1 MSGQRINRYKADL
14 RDFFFLM
21 FEQFQLQDV
30 LGSEPFAEWDEDTIR
45 EVMGQVYRFATEVT
59 GPVNRLGDTQG
70 CKLEDGKVTVPEGF
84 KEAWDKIYE
93 LGFRTLGSP
102 AEYGGMEA
110 PSTVA
115 VLSDELISGSNTAF
129 NMYPGL
135 ALGAAELIAE
145 FGTDA
150 EKKLYVERMMNGTWG
165 GTMCL
170 TEPHAGSDVGSS
182 KTTATPI
189 GDGKFKIKGT
199 KIFISGGDHDM
210 AENII
215 HLVLARIDGAVA
227 GTKGLS
233 LFIVPKIRA
242 NADGSLAESNDVQVT
257 SIEHKMGINGSA
269 TCVLEFGE
277 AGECIGELVG
287 EVEHQGM
294 RQMFKMMNFA
304 RIGVGIQGLAVASSA
319 YLNALEYARD
329 RKQGSSIKDW
339 KNPESPRVPIIEHPN
354 IRRDLLE
361 MKAKVE
367 GMRALITKLAVHQDR
382 LEAIAGKDDES
393 AAYHKGQVN
402 LLTPIVKAYTSDE
415 GFRVCEKAI
424 QVYGGAGYL
433 KDWPVEQYARDA
445 KIFSIYEGTNAI
457 QALDLVGRKLG
468 QGGGKNTQAF
478 LGDIQKFINEH
489 KEDEELKASIA
500 NLQKAHEAVGG
511 SVMQFLGWFQGG
523 QMQNIPLMAERFLG
537 MMSRLAIG
545 WLLLESTVIAR
556 KKLEDSSLGESD
568 KAFYEGKKWS
578 GIFFAV
584 NELPEVVAEARV
596 LKACDDSPVQ
606 MSDLA
611 FGPTV

>member
-14 RDFFFLM
+14 RDVFFLF
-21 FEQFQLQDV
+21 FEQFGLQDV
-30 LGSEPFAEWDEDTIR
+30 LGSEPYTEWDEDTIR
-45 EVMGQVYRFATEVT
+45 EVMNQVYRFATEVT
-59 GPVNRLGDTQG
+59 GPLNRTGDTQG
-70 CKLEDGKVTVPEGF
+70 CRFEDGKVFVPDGF

-93 LGFRTLGSP
+93 AGWRTLGSP
-102 AEYGGMEA
+102 AEFGGMEA
-110 PSTVA
+110 PAAVA
-115 VLSDELISGSNTAF
+115 VLADELISGSNTAF

-145 FGTDA
+145 FGTPA
-150 EKKLYVERMMNGTWG
+150 ERSLYVERMMNGTWG

-170 TEPHAGSDVGSS
+170 TEPHAGSDVGAST
-182 KTTATPI
+182 TTATPTD
-189 GDGKFKIKGT
+189 DGKYKIKGT
-199 KIFISGGDHDM
+199 KIYISGGDHDM
-210 AENII
+210 ADNII

-233 LFIVPKIRA
+233 LFIVPKVRA
-242 NADGSLAESNDVQVT
+242 TADGTLGQSNDVQVT

-277 AGECIGELVG
+277 DGECLGELVG

-339 KNPESPRVPIIEHPN
+339 KDAEAPRVPIIEHPN
-354 IRRDLLE
+354 VRRDLLE

-382 LEAIAGKDDES
+382 MKAIGGKDDES
-393 AAYHKGQVN
+393 AAYHKGQVD
-402 LLTPIVKAYTSDE
+402 LLTPIVKSYTSDE

-478 LGDIQKFINEH
+478 LGDIQKFIDAH
-489 KEDEELKASIA
+489 KDDDELKPAIA

-511 SVMQFLGWFQGG
+511 SVMQFLGWFQAAE
-523 QMQNIPLMAERFLG
+523 MAKIPLMAERFLG
-537 MMSRLAIG
+537 MMARLTIG
-545 WLLLESTVIAR
+545 WLLLEGTVIAR
-556 KKLEDSSLGESD
+556 KKLAEGSLGASD
-568 KAFYEGKKWS
+568 AAFYEGKKLS
-578 GIFFAV
+578 GIFFAI
-584 NELPEVVAEARV
+584 NELPPVVAEARV
-596 LKACDDSPVQ
+596 LRSCDDSPMQ

-611 FGPTV
+611 FGPV